1 MLLDYYE
8 TYVVSFYTFGM
19 LLSSYYE
26 QIRDPANP
34 LLMSGLNGILFLY
47 MIKFVNYSQTNI
59 ITTYWYEKGIVLG
72 LINGLYVFHI
82 TDYSDGIYLA
92 VASIFLQL
100 IIKMMLFDDNTIIN
114 KLYYTVTS
122 SLILYLIYI
131 ISNLSYSLYLEYMLF
146 SVVSYIIVARYFY

>member
-1 MLLDYYE
+1 MKHMLSAFTLL
-8 TYVVSFYTFGM
+8 GM

-34 LLMSGLNGILFLY
+34 LLMSCLNGILFLY
-47 MIKFVNYSQTNI
+47 MIKFVTYSDTNI
-59 ITTYWYEKGIVLG
+59 ITTYWYEKGIILG

-100 IIKMMLFDDNTIIN
+100 IIKMMLFDDNSIIN

-131 ISNLSYSLYLEYMLF
+131 VSNLSYSLYLEYMLF
-146 SVVSYIIVARYFY
+146 SNMSYIVIAKYFN

>member
-1 MLLDYYE
+1 MKHMLSAFTL
-8 TYVVSFYTFGM
+8 FGM

-34 LLMSGLNGILFLY
+34 LLMSCLNSILFLY
-47 MIKFVNYSQTNI
+47 MIKFITYSQTNI
-59 ITTYWYEKGIVLG
+59 ITTYWYEKGIILG

-100 IIKMMLFDDNTIIN
+100 IIKMMLFDDNSITN
-114 KLYYTVTS
+114 KFYYIVTS

-131 ISNLSYSLYLEYMLF
+131 VSNLSYDLYLEYMLF
-146 SVVSYIIVARYFY
+146 SSISYNIVARYFY